1 MSHLKT
7 KKPSIGI
14 DLGTTFSCV
23 AVFQQGRVEVIANG
37 QGSRITPSV
46 VAFTERG
53 RIVGEGAEVH
63 KTLDPQNTIY
73 SAKRFIGRRPDDPT
87 INENKG
93 KYPFQVGGDGET
105 LKFEV
110 EFQNKKEVFSP
121 EQISAAVLAHMKKM
135 AEDYLEEPVEDAVI
149 TVPAYF
155 SNSQR
160 QATMD
165 AAQIAGLK
173 VKRIIIEP
181 TAASMAYKLQEKLT
195 DGSHILVYDL
205 GGGTFDVSVLSLDE
219 DVLEVK
225 ATGGD
230 PNLGGDDFNILLVRH
245 FQKEIFRKHQWDMTS
260 NHKATQRLTEACEKL
275 KRNLSASNTTVS
287 RIELATFLP
296 DGSDF
301 SSSLSRARFEELC
314 KDEFK
319 KTTRIVEQVLLDAGV
334 KRDEISEVV
343 LVGGS
348 TRIPKVRAMLA
359 EMFPRTL
366 LNKSVN
372 PDEAVACGAA
382 IQAAILNHDQH
393 SSIRDT
399 LLMDVTPL
407 SIGIDLHGGITSVEI
422 RKNTTIPVKKTFPLH
437 TALDGQTSVTFPAT
451 EGKLYKDIQHF
462 LGFSLQV
469 KGQ

>member
-1 MSHLKT
+1 MSSQ

-14 DLGTTFSCV
+14 DLGTTYSCV
-23 AVFQQGRVEVIANG
+23 AVFQQGRVEVIANS

-53 RIVGEGAEVH
+53 RIVGEGAEVQ
-63 KTLDPQNTIY
+63 KTLDPENTIY
-73 SAKRFIGRRPDDPT
+73 SAKRFIGRTPDDPT
-87 INENKG
+87 INENRG
-93 KYPFQVGGDGET
+93 KYPFKVGDDSKT
-105 LKFEV
+105 MKFEV
-110 EFQNKKEVFSP
+110 EFQKKKEFFSP
-121 EQISAAVLAHMKKM
+121 EEISAAVLAHMKRI

-173 VKRIIIEP
+173 VKRIINEP

-275 KRNLSASNTTVS
+275 KRNLSAANATVS
-287 RIELATFLP
+287 HIDLASFLP
-296 DGSDF
+296 NGSNF
-301 SSSLSRARFEELC
+301 SSSLSRAKFEDLC
-314 KDEFK
+314 KEEFR
-319 KTTRIVEQVLLDAGV
+319 KTTKVVEQVLLDAKV
-334 KRDEISEVV
+334 IRDEISEVV

-359 EMFPRTL
+359 EMFPQKP

-393 SSIRDT
+393 TSIRDT
-399 LLMDVTPL
+399 ILMDVTPL
-407 SIGIDLHGGITSVEI
+407 SIGMNVKGDITDVI
-422 RKNTTIPVKKTFPLH
+422 IKRNTTIPVKKKFVYVTSMDNQ
-437 TALDGQTSVTFPAT
+437 TAGTVTAT
-451 EGKLYKDIQHF
+451 EGIPH
-462 LGFSLQV
+462 
-469 KGQ
+469 

>member
-1 MSHLKT
+1 MSSQK

-14 DLGTTFSCV
+14 DLGTTYSCV

-46 VAFTERG
+46 VAFTEKG
-53 RIVGEGAEVH
+53 RMVGEGAEVH
-63 KTLDPQNTIY
+63 KTLDPENTIY
-73 SAKRFIGRRPDDPT
+73 SAKRFIGGTPDDPAVQA
-87 INENKG
+87 NKA
-93 KYPFQVGGDGET
+93 KYPFKVNDNGKKT

-110 EFQNKKEVFSP
+110 EFQKAKKLISP
-121 EQISAAVLAHMKKM
+121 EEVSAAVLAHMKRM
-135 AEDYLEEPVEDAVI
+135 AEDYLEEPVEEAVI

-165 AAQIAGLK
+165 AAQIAGLE
-173 VKRIIIEP
+173 VKRIINEP
-181 TAASMAYKLQEKLT
+181 TAASMAYNLQEKLP

-205 GGGTFDVSVLSLDE
+205 GGGTFDVSVLCLDE

-230 PNLGGDDFNILLVRH
+230 PSLGGDDFNVIVARH
-245 FQKEIFRKHQWDMTS
+245 FQNEISRKYNWDMSS
-260 NHKATQRLTEACEKL
+260 NQRATQRLTEACEKL
-275 KRNLSASNTTVS
+275 KRNLSAGNTMVS
-287 RIELATFLP
+287 HIELGSFLP

-301 SSSLSRARFEELC
+301 SSSLSRAKFEDLC

-319 KTTRIVEQVLLDAGV
+319 KTTKIVEQVLLDARV
-334 KRDEISEVV
+334 IRDQISEVV

-348 TRIPKVRAMLA
+348 TRIPKIRMMLA
-359 EMFPRTL
+359 EMFPKKP

-382 IQAAILNHDQH
+382 IQAAILNNDQH
-393 SSIRDT
+393 ASIRDT
-399 LLMDVTPL
+399 ILMDVTPL
-407 SIGIDLHGGITSVEI
+407 SLGIDVGKAHKTMVQIK
-422 RKNTTIPVKKTFPLH
+422 RNTTIPVKKTFGLE
-437 TALDGQTSVTFPAT
+437 TSKDGQTSCIFVVT
-451 EGKLYKDIQHF
+451 EGNYLLKIA
-462 LGFSLQV
+462 
-469 KGQ
+469 KGTFT

>member
-1 MSHLKT
+1 MSSRT
-7 KKPSIGI
+7 PSIGI
-14 DLGTTFSCV
+14 DLGTTYSCV

-53 RIVGEGAEVH
+53 RIVGEGAEIQ
-63 KTLDPQNTIY
+63 KTLDPENTIY
-73 SAKRFIGRRPDDPT
+73 SAKRFIGRTPDDHT
-87 INENKG
+87 INENKE
-93 KYPFQVGGDGET
+93 KYPFKVGDYGKT

-110 EFQNKKEVFSP
+110 EFQNKKELFSP

-160 QATMD
+160 QATLD
-165 AAQIAGLK
+165 AAQIAGLN
-173 VKRIIIEP
+173 VKRIINEP
-181 TAASMAYKLQEKLT
+181 TAASMAYKLQEKLA
-195 DGSHILVYDL
+195 DGSHILVFDL
-205 GGGTFDVSVLSLDE
+205 GGGTFDVSVLMLDE

-245 FQKEIFRKHQWDMTS
+245 FQKEISRKHQWDMTS
-260 NHKATQRLTEACEKL
+260 NHRATQRLTEACEKL
-275 KRNLSASNTTVS
+275 KRNLSAENTMFS
-287 RIELATFLP
+287 HIDLASFLP

-301 SSSLSRARFEELC
+301 CSSLSRAKFEDLC
-314 KDEFK
+314 RDEFK
-319 KTTRIVEQVLLDAGV
+319 KTTKIVEQVLLDAKV
-334 KRDEISEVV
+334 SRDQISEVV

-348 TRIPKVRAMLA
+348 TRIPKVQAMLA
-359 EMFPRTL
+359 EMFPQKP

-399 LLMDVTPL
+399 ILMDVTPL
-407 SIGIDLHGGITSVEI
+407 SIGIDLRGGITSVEI
-422 RKNTTIPVKKTFPLH
+422 RRNTTIPVKKTFELE
-437 TALDGQTSVTFPAT
+437 TAWDNQSSITFPVV
-451 EGKLYKDIQHF
+451 EGE
-462 LGFSLQV
+462 
-469 KGQ
+469 

>member
-1 MSHLKT
+1 MSSQTT

-14 DLGTTFSCV
+14 DLGTTYSCV

-63 KTLDPQNTIY
+63 KTLDPENTIY
-73 SAKRFIGRRPDDPT
+73 SAKRFIGRAPDDPT
-87 INENKG
+87 IKDNKG
-93 KYPFQVGGDGET
+93 KYPFKVGDYGET

-110 EFQNKKEVFSP
+110 EFQKKKEVFSP
-121 EQISAAVLAHMKKM
+121 EQISAAVLAHMKRM

-160 QATMD
+160 QATKD
-165 AAQIAGLK
+165 AAQIAGLN
-173 VKRIIIEP
+173 VKRIINEP
-181 TAASMAYKLQEKLT
+181 TAASMAYNLQEKLA

-205 GGGTFDVSVLSLDE
+205 GGGTFDVSVLMLDE

-230 PNLGGDDFNILLVRH
+230 PNLGGDDFNIILVRH
-245 FQKEIFRKHQWDMTS
+245 FQKEISRKHQWDMTS
-260 NHKATQRLTEACEKL
+260 NLRATQRLTEACEKL
-275 KRNLSASNTTVS
+275 KRNLSAGNTMVS
-287 RIELATFLP
+287 HIDLASFLP
-296 DGSDF
+296 NGGDF
-301 SSSLSRARFEELC
+301 SSSLSRAKFEELC

-319 KTTRIVEQVLLDAGV
+319 KTTKIVEQVLLDARV
-334 KRDEISEVV
+334 IRDEISEVV

-359 EMFPRTL
+359 EMFPQKP

-407 SIGIDLHGGITSVEI
+407 SIGLEQKGGITGVI
-422 RKNTTIPVKKTFPLH
+422 IKRNTTIPVKKTFIAE
-437 TALDGQTSVTFPAT
+437 TALDNQSAICVCAT
-451 EGKLYKDIQHF
+451 EGKLQFICFK
-462 LGFSLQV
+462 LL
-469 KGQ
+469 

>member
-1 MSHLKT
+1 MSSQ

-14 DLGTTFSCV
+14 DLGTTYSCV
-23 AVFQQGRVEVIANG
+23 AVFQQGRVEVIANS

-53 RIVGEGAEVH
+53 RIVGEGAEVQ
-63 KTLDPQNTIY
+63 KTLDPENTIY
-73 SAKRFIGRRPDDPT
+73 SAKRFIGRTPDDPT
-87 INENKG
+87 INENRG
-93 KYPFQVGGDGET
+93 KYPFKVGDDGKT
-105 LKFEV
+105 MKFEV
-110 EFQNKKEVFSP
+110 EFQKTKELVSP
-121 EQISAAVLAHMKKM
+121 EEISAAVLAHMKRI

-173 VKRIIIEP
+173 VKRIINEP
-181 TAASMAYKLQEKLT
+181 TAASMAYNLQEKLT

-245 FQKEIFRKHQWDMTS
+245 FQKEIFRKHQWDMNS
-260 NHKATQRLTEACEKL
+260 NHRATQRLTEACEKL
-275 KRNLSASNTTVS
+275 KRNLSAANATVS
-287 RIELATFLP
+287 HIDLASFLP
-296 DGSDF
+296 DSSDF
-301 SSSLSRARFEELC
+301 SSSLSRAKFEDLC
-314 KDEFK
+314 KEEFK
-319 KTTRIVEQVLLDAGV
+319 KTTKVVEQVLLDAKV
-334 KRDEISEVV
+334 IRDEISEVV

-348 TRIPKVRAMLA
+348 TRIPKVRALLA
-359 EMFPRTL
+359 EMFPQKP

-382 IQAAILNHDQH
+382 IQAAILNHDQYA
-393 SSIRDT
+393 SIRDT
-399 LLMDVTPL
+399 ILMDVTPL
-407 SIGIDLHGGITSVEI
+407 SIGINIKGDITDVKI
-422 RKNTTIPVKKTFPLH
+422 KRNTTIPVKKSCIRVTVLDNQT
-437 TALDGQTSVTFPAT
+437 TARFTAT
-451 EGKLYKDIQHF
+451 EGRDHYCY
-462 LGFSLQV
+462 FSKNILIYI
-469 KGQ
+469 

>member
-1 MSHLKT
+1 MSSQK

-14 DLGTTFSCV
+14 DLGTTYSCV
-23 AVFQQGRVEVIANG
+23 AVFQQGRVEVIANS

-53 RIVGEGAEVH
+53 RIAGEGAEVQ
-63 KTLDPQNTIY
+63 KTLDPENTIY
-73 SAKRFIGRRPDDPT
+73 SAKRFIGRTPDDPT
-87 INENKG
+87 INENRG
-93 KYPFQVGGDGET
+93 KYPFKVGDNGKAM
-105 LKFEV
+105 KFEV
-110 EFQNKKEVFSP
+110 EFQKKKELFSP
-121 EQISAAVLAHMKKM
+121 EEISAAVLAHMKKI

-173 VKRIIIEP
+173 VKRIINEP
-181 TAASMAYKLQEKLT
+181 TAASMAYNLQKKLT

-275 KRNLSASNTTVS
+275 KRNLSAANATVS
-287 RIELATFLP
+287 HIDLASFLP

-301 SSSLSRARFEELC
+301 SSSLSRAKFEDLC
-314 KDEFK
+314 KEEFK
-319 KTTRIVEQVLLDAGV
+319 KTTKIVEQVLLDAKV
-334 KRDEISEVV
+334 IRDEISEVV

-359 EMFPRTL
+359 EMFPQKP

-393 SSIRDT
+393 TSIRDT
-399 LLMDVTPL
+399 ILMDVTPL
-407 SIGIDLHGGITSVEI
+407 SIGIDIKGDITDVKI
-422 RKNTTIPVKKTFPLH
+422 KRNTTIPVKKKFVLE
-437 TALDGQTSVTFPAT
+437 TAYDNQTSIIFPAT
-451 EGKLYKDIQHF
+451 EGKPY
-462 LGFSLQV
+462 
-469 KGQ
+469 

>member
-1 MSHLKT
+1 MSSQ

-14 DLGTTFSCV
+14 DLGTTYSCV
-23 AVFQQGRVEVIANG
+23 AVFQQGRVEVIANS

-53 RIVGEGAEVH
+53 RIVGEGAEVQ
-63 KTLDPQNTIY
+63 KTLDPENTIY
-73 SAKRFIGRRPDDPT
+73 SAKRFIGRTPDDPT
-87 INENKG
+87 INENRG
-93 KYPFQVGGDGET
+93 KYPFKVGDDGKT
-105 LKFEV
+105 MKFEV
-110 EFQNKKEVFSP
+110 EFQKTKELVSP
-121 EQISAAVLAHMKKM
+121 EEISAAVLAHMKRI

-173 VKRIIIEP
+173 VKRIINEP
-181 TAASMAYKLQEKLT
+181 TAASMAYNLQEKLT

-245 FQKEIFRKHQWDMTS
+245 FQKEIFRKHQWDMNS
-260 NHKATQRLTEACEKL
+260 NHRATQRLTEACEKL
-275 KRNLSASNTTVS
+275 KRNLSAANATVS
-287 RIELATFLP
+287 HIDLASFLP
-296 DGSDF
+296 DSSDF
-301 SSSLSRARFEELC
+301 SSSLSRAKFEDLC
-314 KDEFK
+314 KEEFK
-319 KTTRIVEQVLLDAGV
+319 KTTKVVEQVLLDAKV
-334 KRDEISEVV
+334 IRDEISEVV

-348 TRIPKVRAMLA
+348 TRIPKVRALLA
-359 EMFPRTL
+359 EMFPQKP

-393 SSIRDT
+393 TSIRDT
-399 LLMDVTPL
+399 ILMDVTPL
-407 SIGIDLHGGITSVEI
+407 SIGIDHKGGITEVKI
-422 RKNTTIPVKKTFPLH
+422 KRNTTIPVKKSCIRVTVLDNQTTARFSQAKNRIISIDLRKTF
-437 TALDGQTSVTFPAT
+437 G
-451 EGKLYKDIQHF
+451 
-462 LGFSLQV
+462 
-469 KGQ
+469 

>member
-1 MSHLKT
+1 MSSQRT

-14 DLGTTFSCV
+14 DLGTTYSCV

-53 RIVGEGAEVH
+53 RIVGEGAEVQ
-63 KTLDPQNTIY
+63 KSLDPENTIY
-73 SAKRFIGRRPDDPT
+73 SAKRFIGRSADDST
-87 INENKG
+87 IKENKG
-93 KYPFQVGGDGET
+93 KYPFKVGDDGMT

-110 EFQNKKEVFSP
+110 EFQKKKEVFSP

-135 AEDYLEEPVEDAVI
+135 AEDYLEEPVEEAVI

-173 VKRIIIEP
+173 VKRIINEP
-181 TAASMAYKLQEKLT
+181 TAASMAYKLQDKLA

-205 GGGTFDVSVLSLDE
+205 GGGTFDVSVLMLDE

-245 FQKEIFRKHQWDMTS
+245 FQKEIPRKHQWDITS
-260 NHKATQRLTEACEKL
+260 NHRATQRLTEACEKL
-275 KRNLSASNTTVS
+275 KRNLSAANTMVS
-287 RIELATFLP
+287 HIDLASFLP

-301 SSSLSRARFEELC
+301 SSSLSRAKFEELC

-319 KTTRIVEQVLLDAGV
+319 KTTTIVEQVLLDARV
-334 KRDEISEVV
+334 IRDQISEVV
-343 LVGGS
+343 FVGGS
-348 TRIPKVRAMLA
+348 TRIPKVRAMLS
-359 EMFPRTL
+359 EMFPQKP

-407 SIGIDLHGGITSVEI
+407 SIGIDLKGDITQVHI
-422 RKNTTIPVKKTFPLH
+422 KRNTTIPVKKTF
-437 TALDGQTSVTFPAT
+437 ALVTSFNNQSSILFPVV
-451 EGKLYKDIQHF
+451 EGKN
-462 LGFSLQV
+462 FSV
-469 KGQ
+469 CYGNRE

>member
-1 MSHLKT
+1 MSYEKT

-14 DLGTTFSCV
+14 DLGTTYSCV

-53 RIVGEGAEVH
+53 RIVGEAAEVH
-63 KTLDPQNTIY
+63 KTLDPENTIY
-73 SAKRFIGRRPDDPT
+73 SAKRFIGRTPDDPT

-93 KYPFQVGGDGET
+93 KYPFKVQDDGKT

-110 EFQNKKEVFSP
+110 EFQKRKEVFSP
-121 EQISAAVLAHMKKM
+121 EEISAAVLGHMKKM

-165 AAQIAGLK
+165 AAQMAGLT
-173 VKRIIIEP
+173 VKRMINEP
-181 TAASMAYKLQEKLT
+181 TAASMAYNLQEKLA

-205 GGGTFDVSVLSLDE
+205 GGGTLDVSVLSLDG
-219 DVLEVK
+219 DILEVK
-225 ATGGD
+225 ATGGN
-230 PNLGGDDFNILLVRH
+230 PNLGGDDFNIKLVRH
-245 FQKEIFRKHQWDMTS
+245 FQKEISHKHHWDMTS
-260 NHKATQRLTEACEKL
+260 NPKATQRLAEACEKL
-275 KRNLSASNTTVS
+275 KRNLSAGNTMAS
-287 RIELATFLP
+287 HIDLASFLP
-296 DGSDF
+296 NGSDF
-301 SSSLSRARFEELC
+301 SSSLSRAKFEELC

-319 KTTRIVEQVLLDAGV
+319 KTTKIVEQVLLDARV
-334 KRDEISEVV
+334 IRDDISEVV

-348 TRIPKVRAMLA
+348 TRIPKVRALLA
-359 EMFPRTL
+359 EMFPQKP

-372 PDEAVACGAA
+372 PDEAIACGAA

-393 SSIRDT
+393 ASIRDT

-407 SIGIDLHGGITSVEI
+407 SIGIDTQGGITAVI
-422 RKNTTIPVKKTFPLH
+422 IKRNTTIPVKKTFPCETSLNNH
-437 TALDGQTSVTFPAT
+437 TWILIPVT
-451 EGKLYKDIQHF
+451 EGKFH
-462 LGFSLQV
+462 
-469 KGQ
+469 

>member
-1 MSHLKT
+1 MLYEKT

-14 DLGTTFSCV
+14 DLGTSYSCV

-73 SAKRFIGRRPDDPT
+73 SAKRFIGRTPDDPT

-93 KYPFQVGGDGET
+93 KYPFKVQDDGKT

-110 EFQNKKEVFSP
+110 EFQKRKEVFSP
-121 EQISAAVLAHMKKM
+121 EEISAAVLGHMKKM

-160 QATMD
+160 QATLD
-165 AAQIAGLK
+165 AALIAGLS
-173 VKRIIIEP
+173 VKRMINEP
-181 TAASMAYKLQEKLT
+181 TAASMAYNLQEKLA

-205 GGGTFDVSVLSLDE
+205 GGGTFDVSVLCLDE
-219 DVLEVK
+219 DLLEVK

-230 PNLGGDDFNILLVRH
+230 PNLGGDDFNILLARH
-245 FQKEIFRKHQWDMTS
+245 FQKEISRKHQWDMTS
-260 NHKATQRLTEACEKL
+260 NKRATQRLTEVCEKL
-275 KRNLSASNTTVS
+275 KRNLSAANTNVS
-287 RIELATFLP
+287 HIELASFLP

-301 SSSLSRARFEELC
+301 CSSLSRANFEDLC
-314 KDEFK
+314 RDEFK
-319 KTTRIVEQVLLDAGV
+319 KTTKIVEQVLLDAKV
-334 KRDEISEVV
+334 IRDQISEVV

-348 TRIPKVRAMLA
+348 TRIPKVRALLA
-359 EMFPRTL
+359 EMFPEKP

-393 SSIRDT
+393 SSVRDL

-407 SIGIDLHGGITSVEI
+407 SIEIDVRGDITSMKI
-422 RKNTTIPVKKTFPLH
+422 NKNTNIPVKKTFVMV
-437 TALDGQTSVTFPAT
+437 ASEDGQTEVRFKAI
-451 EGKLYKDIQHF
+451 EGKFD
-462 LGFSLQV
+462 
-469 KGQ
+469 

>member
-1 MSHLKT
+1 MSSQ

-14 DLGTTFSCV
+14 DLGTTYSCV

-63 KTLDPQNTIY
+63 KTLDPENTIY
-73 SAKRFIGRRPDDPT
+73 SAKRFIGRTPDDPT
-87 INENKG
+87 TNEIKG
-93 KYPFQVGGDGET
+93 KYPFKVGGNGDT

-110 EFQNKKEVFSP
+110 EFHKKKEVFSP

-135 AEDYLEEPVEDAVI
+135 AEYYLEEPVEEAVI

-165 AAQIAGLK
+165 AAQIAGLT
-173 VKRIIIEP
+173 VKRIINEP
-181 TAASMAYKLQEKLT
+181 TAASMAYNLQEKLA

-205 GGGTFDVSVLSLDE
+205 GGGTFDVSVLYLDE

-245 FQKEIFRKHQWDMTS
+245 FQKEISRKHQWDMTS
-260 NHKATQRLTEACEKL
+260 NHRAIQRLTDACEKL
-275 KRNLSASNTTVS
+275 KRNLSAGNTNVS
-287 RIELATFLP
+287 HIELASFLP

-301 SSSLSRARFEELC
+301 CSALSRAKFEDLC

-319 KTTRIVEQVLLDAGV
+319 RTTKIVEQVLLDARV
-334 KRDEISEVV
+334 IRDEISEVV

-359 EMFPRTL
+359 EMFPGKP

-382 IQAAILNHDQH
+382 IQAAVLNHDQH
-393 SSIRDT
+393 SSVRDL

-407 SIGIDLHGGITSVEI
+407 TIGINVTGDITSVKI
-422 RKNTTIPVKKTFPLH
+422 KRNTTIPVKKTFGMETSEDGT
-437 TALDGQTSVTFPAT
+437 TAVRFMAT
-451 EGKLYKDIQHF
+451 EGNFY
-462 LGFSLQV
+462 
-469 KGQ
+469 